1 MHPPA
6 SNKYKTGDFRAMN
19 TANLKLLK
27 ASPNPDKFFTAKSE
41 RIPSTFFDPLA
52 RKQSEL
58 KTAILLVDCLNSYVR
73 NPPVPRQTCRQEG
86 TMRGLNKPNIYIQT
100 RNPSPAKMVAV
111 HPRRKKYLEM
121 KR

>member
-1 MHPPA
+1 
-6 SNKYKTGDFRAMN
+6 MN

-27 ASPNPDKFFTAKSE
+27 ASPNPYKFFSANPYKFFSAKSE

-73 NPPVPRQTCRQEG
+73 NPSLFPDKLV
-86 TMRGLNKPNIYIQT
+86 
-100 RNPSPAKMVAV
+100 V
-111 HPRRKKYLEM
+111 RRAP
-121 KR
+121 